1 MSVQVETME
10 KNLAKLTIEVPAEE
24 LEKAIQQAFLKNRN
38 RFNIPGFRKGKVP
51 RAMIEKMYGKGVFY
65 EEAVNKLLPGAYSA
79 ASKESGLKIVSRPE
93 IEVTEVEAG
102 KGVTFTA
109 TVAVKPAVTLG
120 QYKGVTVKKID
131 TEPTEDEVMAH
142 IKEEQEKN
150 ATTVTVEDRPAALND
165 TVTID
170 YEGFVDGEAF
180 AGGKGEDHDLVLG
193 SHSFIDTFEDQL
205 VGTNV
210 GDEVEV
216 NVTFPANYHA
226 KELENKPAV
235 FKVKVKAIHT
245 KELPEI
251 DDEFAGDVSEFDTLE
266 EYKASVKEELTK
278 KKADAAKAR
287 KEDEA
292 LSKIIE
298 ASQMD
303 IPDLMV
309 ETQAENMYDEQAQR
323 MQYQGM
329 SMDMYMQYTGMTQQM
344 LLDQLKP
351 QALSRIQARLVL
363 EAVVEAEQIEVSEEE
378 MEKEL
383 ASMAENYKMEV
394 EKLKEIMGEESV
406 EQMKD
411 DLAVQKAADLIVE
424 QSVETEEAEE
434 AEEAGEAEA

>member
-1 MSVQVETME
+1 MSVQVEDLG
-10 KNLAKLTIEVPAEE
+10 KNMVKLTVEIPAEAVDAAI
-24 LEKAIQQAFLKNRN
+24 KAAYNKQKNRIS
-38 RFNIPGFRKGKVP
+38 IPGFRKGKVP
-51 RAMIEKMYGKGVFY
+51 QMMIEKMYGPDIFY
-65 EEAVNKLLPGAYSA
+65 EDAANILLQEHYPAAVD
-79 ASKESGLKIVSRPE
+79 ESGVDVVSQPTIDISQLEKGKPFVFTADVAKRPE
-93 IEVTEVEAG
+93 
-102 KGVTFTA
+102 
-109 TVAVKPAVTLG
+109 VTLG
-120 QYKGVTVKKID
+120 KYNGVTVTKID
-131 TEPTEDEVMAH
+131 VSVSEEEIDAEV
-142 IKEEQEKN
+142 EQQRNIN
-150 ATTVTVEDRPAALND
+150 ARNITVTDRPIQMGD
-165 TVTID
+165 TAVID
-170 YEGFVDGEAF
+170 YEGFSHGVAF
-180 AGGKGEDHDLVLG
+180 EGGKGENHSLEIG
-193 SHSFIDTFEDQL
+193 SHSFIDTFEDKL